1 MLVLSRVKLTDSGG
15 VDGYGLVNPVDE
27 DDPTPYIVVDGDGTG
42 DLEFNG
48 WADGNTLRIAWVSY
62 ASETPAVPAAGQKP
76 EGDAPGGMDQ
86 SNYQQVYDQFRATEP
101 ATPERPAQSPRLP
114 CRRTT
119 L

>member
-48 WADGNTLRIAWVSY
+48 WADGNTLRIA
-62 ASETPAVPAAGQKP
+62 
-76 EGDAPGGMDQ
+76 
-86 SNYQQVYDQFRATEP
+86 
-101 ATPERPAQSPRLP
+101 
-114 CRRTT
+114 
-119 L
+119 